1 MGGSTVAATCA
12 PMFPI
17 APDAMHGRSHLPGTL
32 PRHTG
37 VFLVTCALHA
47 AAIYFLSTLI
57 ITGHQPLWSSL
68 DVSFIP
74 VEKLRQPPPP
84 PPVPVLLSDAFAE
97 HQLMDIPPPD
107 IELGPADE
115 SSQAIEAPPPP
126 EPAPQPRLTAEE
138 GQGYGPL
145 TKPRVVSRPRNPAD
159 RYPRASIRAGES
171 GLTIVNICISAAG
184 TVDSVD
190 VAQSSGYRRLDEAA
204 LDMSLDY
211 VFAPAVRE
219 GKAIPVCLPYS
230 IEFRV
235 ALGRSRR
242 AR

>member
-1 MGGSTVAATCA
+1 MQ
-12 PMFPI
+12 
-17 APDAMHGRSHLPGTL
+17 RQQRLPGTS
-32 PRHTG
+32 PRHMS
-37 VFLVTCALHA
+37 VFVVTCALHA
-47 AAIYFLSTLI
+47 AAIYFLATVVI
-57 ITGHQPLWSSL
+57 AGHEPLWSSL
-68 DVSFIP
+68 EVSFIP
-74 VEKLRQPPPP
+74 TEKPQVPPPP

-97 HQLMDIPPPD
+97 RQLLEIRPPD
-107 IELGPADE
+107 VELGVTQE
-115 SSQAIEAPPPP
+115 SSQAINAPRPPDP
-126 EPAPQPRLTAEE
+126 LPQLRLAPEE

-145 TKPRVVSRPRNPAD
+145 TRPRVVSRPRNPED
-159 RYPRASIRAGES
+159 RYPRASIRHGEA
-171 GLTIVNICISAAG
+171 GLTVVNICISAAG

-204 LDMSLDY
+204 MDMSLDY